1 MNVIEPEAQ
10 ALQLYILSQQVTSEN
25 TLFCALLCIV
35 YSKMPGA

>member
-10 ALQLYILSQQVTSEN
+10 AFQLYILSQQVTSEN
-25 TLFCALLCIV
+25 MFCALLCIV